1 MGSPKAA
8 SSPSSVTQTTVQE
21 VPEEV
26 KPLLGRYL
34 SQGEA
39 LSKTP
44 FSAYSGERVA
54 GLNPYH
60 NAGGDL
66 AATRAIYG
74 DPGVEAGRQNVA
86 GMLSGDYYNSPAFAH
101 ASRRG
106 LDHIQGTVGSM
117 FGAQGLSNSGV
128 QQQAMRDANDFQM
141 GMINQEQQRMPQYLS
156 AALQYGQEPYE
167 AAGQLLGMGDM
178 YRDYDQARINSQRE
192 QFDERRMYPYQQQ
205 DLMGALINTGMGGR
219 GTTTQTSP
227 GYYQPSRTA
236 GMLGGGLA
244 GYGLASQ
251 SPNFNNYLAAGLGGA
266 LGAYS

>member
-74 DPGVEAGRQNVA
+74 DPGVEAGKQHVA

-101 ASRRG
+101 ASRRDWTTSRERWVRCSG
-106 LDHIQGTVGSM
+106 LRGSQTAA
-117 FGAQGLSNSGV
+117 FSSRPC
-128 QQQAMRDANDFQM
+128 AM
-141 GMINQEQQRMPQYLS
+141 P
-156 AALQYGQEPYE
+156 
-167 AAGQLLGMGDM
+167 
-178 YRDYDQARINSQRE
+178 
-192 QFDERRMYPYQQQ
+192 
-205 DLMGALINTGMGGR
+205 
-219 GTTTQTSP
+219 TT
-227 GYYQPSRTA
+227 SRWA
-236 GMLGGGLA
+236 
-244 GYGLASQ
+244 
-251 SPNFNNYLAAGLGGA
+251 
-266 LGAYS
+266 